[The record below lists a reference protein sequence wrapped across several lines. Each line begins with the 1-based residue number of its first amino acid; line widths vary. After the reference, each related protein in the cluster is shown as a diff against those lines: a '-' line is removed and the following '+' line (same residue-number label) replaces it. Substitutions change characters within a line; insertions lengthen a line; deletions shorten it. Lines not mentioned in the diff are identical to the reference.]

1 MCMADATFATSLP
14 RAAVP
19 RLRLAADTE
28 PGALS
33 PNGHPLA
40 RALDQLIARREFD
53 VHFQPIVDSAQVRVL
68 GFEALVRP
76 PSTSPLASPPV
87 LFQVAAELGRLVEL
101 ERHVVRRIVRK
112 FVDLQLPGRV
122 FINVSADTL
131 ISTRHR
137 HPLSLPE
144 LARCGLPAED
154 IVVEL
159 TETRAVLDE
168 EALAAVVASLRASGL
183 SFALDDL
190 GQGFASLKRWLDLR
204 PDFVKIDRHF
214 VDGDARD
221 PLRRQF
227 VRSILEMA
235 RSSGAAVIAE
245 GLEQADDWRVLRDLG
260 TSLFQGYLFA
270 RPSPSPRTDLLL
282 DALARLGRSE

>member
-1 MCMADATFATSLP
+1 MADVTFAASPLP
-14 RAAVP
+14 IAAP
-19 RLRLAADTE
+19 PPHLAPDTA
-28 PGALS
+28 PGALAPVDS
-33 PNGHPLA
+33 PLA
-40 RALDQLIARREFD
+40 RALDQLITRREFD
-53 VHFQPIVDSAQVRVL
+53 IHFQPIVDSARVQVL
-68 GFEALVRP
+68 GYEALVRP
-76 PSTSPLASPPV
+76 PSHSPLASPPV

-112 FVDLQLPGRV
+112 FVELRLPGRV

-131 ISTRHR
+131 ISARAR

-144 LARCGLPAED
+144 LARCGLPAAD

-168 EALAAVVASLRASGL
+168 AALANVVASLRASGL

-214 VDGDARD
+214 VDGVAAD

-245 GLEQADDWRVLRDLG
+245 GLEQADDWCALRDLG
-260 TSLFQGYLFA
+260 IDLFQGYLFA
-270 RPSPSPRTDLLL
+270 RPSPAPRLDLPLEPL
-282 DALARLGRSE
+282 RRG

>member
-1 MCMADATFATSLP
+1 MSMADTTFAASATP
-14 RAAVP
+14 TAAP
-19 RLRLAADTE
+19 RLPLPGDTT
-28 PGALS
+28 PGALA
-33 PNGHPLA
+33 PLGGPLA
-40 RALDQLIARREFD
+40 RALDQLIVRREFD
-53 VHFQPIVDSAQVRVL
+53 VHFQPIVDSARVRVL
-68 GFEALVRP
+68 GYEALVRP
-76 PSTSPLASPPV
+76 PPQSPLASPPV

-112 FVDLQLPGRV
+112 FVELQLPGRV

-131 ISTRHR
+131 ISARAR

-144 LARCGLPAED
+144 LARCGLPAAD

-168 EALAAVVASLRASGL
+168 VALASVVASLRASGL

-214 VDGDARD
+214 VDGVAGD

-245 GLEQADDWRVLRDLG
+245 GLEQADDWRTLRELG
-260 TSLFQGYLFA
+260 TNLFQGYLFA
-270 RPSPSPRTDLLL
+270 RPSPAPRPDLQL
-282 DALARLGRSE
+282 DPDAR